1 MGCTGMSD
9 QWEIVRFIAVW
20 LGVGGL
26 AGAVLFTL
34 VN

>member
-1 MGCTGMSD
+1 MGMGEEWD
-9 QWEIVRFIAVW
+9 IVRFIAVW
-20 LGVGGL
+20 LAVGGL

>member
-1 MGCTGMSD
+1 MGMSD
-9 QWEIVRFIAVW
+9 EWDIVRFIALW
-20 LGVGGL
+20 LVVGGL

>member
-1 MGCTGMSD
+1 MGMSD
-9 QWEIVRFIAVW
+9 EWDIVLFIALW
-20 LGVGGL
+20 LVVGGL

>member
-1 MGCTGMSD
+1 MSD
-9 QWEIVRFIAVW
+9 EWGIVRFIAVW
-20 LGVGGL
+20 LAVGGL

>member
-1 MGCTGMSD
+1 MGMGEE
-9 QWEIVRFIAVW
+9 WGIVRFIAVW
-20 LGVGGL
+20 LTVGGL

>member
-1 MGCTGMSD
+1 MSD
-9 QWEIVRFIAVW
+9 EWGIVRFIAVW
-20 LGVGGL
+20 LAVGGV